1 MERIALFIDGANVY
15 AAAKRLGWN
24 FDHRKI
30 LEHFAAY
37 GTLYNAFYYTAIP
50 MPMDDKQKRFIDALT
65 YMGYTVRTRPLR
77 ETTDENGDTYRRASL
92 DIELVTDLLSTSER
106 YDSAVLLTGDGDFER
121 PVEVLRARGKRIVVA
136 CIPEMT
142 SYELRNAADEYVDFK
157 EIRAAVERP
166 GYRLPSEGHPPRE
179 RVETSRPFYA
189 TVALSE
195 SDDR

>member
-1 MERIALFIDGANVY
+1 MERIGLFIDGANVY

-30 LEHFAAY
+30 LEHFAGY
-37 GTLYNAFYYTAIP
+37 GALYNAFYYTAIP
-50 MPMDDKQKRFIDALT
+50 LPMDDKQKRFIDALT

-77 ETTDENGDTYRRASL
+77 ETADENGDTSRRASL
-92 DIELVTDLLSTSER
+92 DIELVTDLLSTEGR
-106 YDSAVLLTGDGDFER
+106 YDVAVLLTGDGDFER

-157 EIRAAVERP
+157 DIRASVERP
-166 GYRLPSEGHPPRE
+166 GYRLPSEAQGTRE
-179 RVETSRPFYA
+179 RADGGRPFYA
-189 TVALSE
+189 SVALSD